1 MRLLLLALIGLVLAG
16 CASVSQPRTAELTG
30 RVLYLERT
38 ALPRPGALRVTL
50 EDVSRAD
57 APAVIV
63 AEQTIDVIEGA
74 GPPFA
79 FALRYD
85 PGRIEGRHVYVV
97 RAEVRD
103 AGGELRA
110 TTTDSY
116 PVLTRGAQRALE
128 VVLRATPQLQ
138 ASAPPAPRA
147 PARPGSGG
155 HGDVE
160 LRARGVDFRAI
171 GQEPGWLL
179 DMFRDRVELSYDYGN
194 VEITAPRPQP
204 ILPAWQ
210 GEIYEIRTEAHRI
223 TITIRRTPC
232 QDAMSGEM
240 FPAQVA
246 VLVNGRTLEGC
257 GRSV

>member
-1 MRLLLLALIGLVLAG
+1 MRLVLLALIGLVLAG
-16 CASVSQPRTAELTG
+16 CAIFSQQPRNAELAG
-30 RVLYLERT
+30 RVVYLERT
-38 ALPRPGALRVTL
+38 ALPRPGVLRVTL

-57 APAVIV
+57 APAVVV
-63 AEQTIDVIEGA
+63 AEQTIDVVEGA
-74 GPPFA
+74 GPPFT

-85 PGRIEGRHVYVV
+85 PERIERRGVYVV

-116 PVLTRGAQRALE
+116 PVLARGAARALE
-128 VVLRATPQLQ
+128 VTLRTTSQTQ
-138 ASAPPAPRA
+138 ASAPAPPPAPVRT
-147 PARPGSGG
+147 GSGG

-194 VEITAPRPQP
+194 VEITAPRPQA

-223 TITIRRTPC
+223 TITIRRTP
-232 QDAMSGEM
+232 
-240 FPAQVA
+240 
-246 VLVNGRTLEGC
+246 
-257 GRSV
+257 